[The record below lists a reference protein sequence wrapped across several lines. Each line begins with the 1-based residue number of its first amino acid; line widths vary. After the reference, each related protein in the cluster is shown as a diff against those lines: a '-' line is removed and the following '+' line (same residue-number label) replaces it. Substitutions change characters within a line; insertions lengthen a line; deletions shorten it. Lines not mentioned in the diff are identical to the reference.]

1 VQLLFCLAVRHQIAH
16 ENWWTRVAEWVL
28 GIEEIQPLQR
38 LLACTVTEDYGNV
51 ADRVVAKRQDH
62 SREIRDQATALL
74 MMMAA
79 AVVVD
84 IARLPVASDSP
95 VQSRWSSTD

>member
-1 VQLLFCLAVRHQIAH
+1 VQLPFCLAVRHQIAH

-51 ADRVVAKRQDH
+51 ADRVVARRQDH
-62 SREIRDQATALL
+62 SREIRDQATVL

-79 AVVVD
+79 AAVVD
-84 IARLPVASDSP
+84 IARLPVASDSLA
-95 VQSRWSSTD
+95 QSRWSSTD